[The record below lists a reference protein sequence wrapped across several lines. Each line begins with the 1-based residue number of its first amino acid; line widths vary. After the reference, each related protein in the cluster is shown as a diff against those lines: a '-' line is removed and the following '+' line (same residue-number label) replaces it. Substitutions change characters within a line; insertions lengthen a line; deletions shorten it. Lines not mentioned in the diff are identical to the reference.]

1 MTSFQSLSIPFLSPF
16 QVLFKYFDSQAVSTS
31 LSSIISLIC
40 FTFSQLLTLFHF
52 SLWQQ
57 IAYEK
62 LCQQVSKLEEV
73 RQSEI
78 NLMRHRINDLTVK
91 LSYSERIIRQT
102 QQRKGKNAS
111 RKTTNSCSEEG
122 PPAGSFLL
130 EKTTLTVHPMNK
142 DDSETADQEEIQD
155 KSENDSSL
163 SSPTTSEKIMVM
175 IDCSQ
180 HEDML
185 SRLHDLSTCVR
196 KISDSLNSYCDTSNQ
211 EKHHHRSLSS
221 ILPNLE
227 DREMFKTTWVMN
239 DELERNKKQ
248 FPI

>member
-1 MTSFQSLSIPFLSPF
+1 M
-16 QVLFKYFDSQAVSTS
+16 
-31 LSSIISLIC
+31 
-40 FTFSQLLTLFHF
+40 
-52 SLWQQ
+52 
-57 IAYEK
+57 
-62 LCQQVSKLEEV
+62 SKLEEV

-91 LSYSERIIRQT
+91 LTSSERILRQT
-102 QQRKGKNAS
+102 QLRLTKSQGKSAS

-122 PPAGSFLL
+122 PPAGSLLL

-142 DDSETADQEEIQD
+142 NDSETADQEEIQD

-180 HEDML
+180 HESML
-185 SRLHDLSTCVR
+185 SRLHDLSSCVR

-227 DREMFKTTWVMN
+227 EREMIKMTNMN
-239 DELERNKKQ
+239 HE
-248 FPI
+248 